1 MFKDFFLF
9 EYSEPRI
16 WKISLFRLSDKLF
29 FIIPFTD
36 KKVEFVIYNEVPK
49 ASQSIETAIFKSIL
63 FFNILLHVPMFLP
76 DSEK

>member
-1 MFKDFFLF
+1 ML
-9 EYSEPRI
+9 
-16 WKISLFRLSDKLF
+16 SL
-29 FIIPFTD
+29 IIPFTD

-63 FFNILLHVPMFLP
+63 FFSILLHVPMFLP